1 MMKGL
6 RCPTADLER
15 RQTSELHRITLMY
28 DANGVTSISELG
40 EFHRHSIV
48 FDVWTSPFCDTDV
61 LDNCVV
67 AAESWLSSDPLE
79 SDTPAPAS

>member
-1 MMKGL
+1 MIGWLRCSHSVDRVLVDMMKGL

-48 FDVWTSPFCDTDV
+48 FDV
-61 LDNCVV
+61 
-67 AAESWLSSDPLE
+67 
-79 SDTPAPAS
+79 